1 MMWVACAITQLAALS
16 GSTLSLRRVPRA
28 ALLVQPRA
36 AAPQLGLAVSLP
48 GFGGSGSSGS
58 SGPSEE
64 TLEYYRL
71 FGLGE
76 DATYDEINSKYD
88 DLEKRYEGDTKMI
101 IKLQVAKDKIFDDK
115 LRQRMSGAL
124 GSAVKDPYAN
134 LGMDK
139 KPLITIPPFLQEYI
153 ELPTRATLVENAV
166 VFFVIGM
173 LPSLSKGWASSS
185 VGLGFAVGLY
195 KLYNRGVPETNEMS
209 AEMRPPKVKPV
220 ALAAGL
226 TILFGAIGATLS
238 QVAYGLLR
246 SILSPESVIGLCI
259 SFSFFLSATF
269 FKVQDEYF

>member
-16 GSTLSLRRVPRA
+16 GPTLSLRRVPRA
-28 ALLVQPRA
+28 ALLAQPRA

-48 GFGGSGSSGS
+48 GFGGGGSSGS